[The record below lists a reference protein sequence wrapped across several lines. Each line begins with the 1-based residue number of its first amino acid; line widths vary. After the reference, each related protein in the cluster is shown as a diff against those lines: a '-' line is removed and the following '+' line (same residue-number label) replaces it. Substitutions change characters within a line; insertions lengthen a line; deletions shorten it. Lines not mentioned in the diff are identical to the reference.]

1 MQLTVGR
8 ARSYSL
14 SLKIVGVRARRARWN
29 VVARVLEVLESRDSS
44 QQVCDTLALTP
55 QSGAGE
61 DRRDVSTRQKFCM

>member
-8 ARSYSL
+8 ACSYSL
-14 SLKIVGVRARRARWN
+14 SLKIVSVRARRARWN

-55 QSGAGE
+55 QSSAGE